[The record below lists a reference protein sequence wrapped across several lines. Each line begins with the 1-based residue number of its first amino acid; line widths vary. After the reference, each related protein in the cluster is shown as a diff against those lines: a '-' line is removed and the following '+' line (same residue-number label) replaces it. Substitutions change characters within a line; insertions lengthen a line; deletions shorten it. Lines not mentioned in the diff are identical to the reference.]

1 MALAKFFQ
9 KLAELNTYFG
19 TAVPY
24 INTNRSRLNVSTPN
38 NDALQLLYTDP
49 ATGNGWIEVYPLTT
63 NRATSTGTL
72 RDKRDNLRTAI
83 VAKMRE
89 IYADMP
95 ESVLTEDDRNSLR
108 IFERD
113 TTPTEIQAVDFAP
126 VLSFEKVSNG
136 IQIVRFQ
143 NPETPDSNAMPPSQG
158 AEVQRFVGD
167 AGLEENDVPFAH
179 FKDTGKHLLQVDY
192 DPSDKGK
199 TAYYR
204 SRYETATGKT
214 GPWSDMQ
221 SEIVL

>member
-1 MALAKFFQ
+1 MAQANFQQ
-9 KLAELNTYFG
+9 KLSQLNTYFL
-19 TAVPY
+19 TAILY
-24 INTNRSRLNVSTPN
+24 IDANRSRLSVSTEN
-38 NDALQLLYTDP
+38 NDALQLLHDDP
-49 ATGNGWIEVYPLTT
+49 ATGNGWIQVYPLTT

-83 VAKMRE
+83 VKKLRE
-89 IYADMP
+89 IYGDVP

-108 IFERD
+108 IFLRD
-113 TTPTEIQAVDFAP
+113 TTPTEIQPVDFAP

-143 NPETPDSNAMPPSQG
+143 NPETPDSNAMPSNQG

-167 AGLEENDVPFAH
+167 AGLDEIDVPFVH
-179 FKDTGKHLLQVDY
+179 FKDTGKHLLQVEY
-192 DPSDKGK
+192 EPEEKGK

-214 GPWSDMQ
+214 GPWSDMA

>member
-1 MALAKFFQ
+1 MAKAKFPTSL
-9 KLAELNTYFG
+9 KELNTYFG
-19 TAVPY
+19 TTVPY
-24 INTNRSRLNVSTPN
+24 IAANGTRLSVSSAN
-38 NDALQLLYTDP
+38 NDVLQLLYTDP
-49 ATGNGWIEVYPLTT
+49 ATGNGWIQVYPLTT
-63 NRATSTGTL
+63 NRATSTGSL
-72 RDKRDNLRTAI
+72 RDKRDNLRTNI
-83 VAKMRE
+83 VAKLKE
-89 IYADMP
+89 IYGDVP
-95 ESVLTEDDRNSLR
+95 ESVLTVDDRNNLR
-108 IFERD
+108 IFVRD
-113 TTPTEIQAVDFAP
+113 TTPTEIQPVDFAP

-143 NPETPDSNAMPPSQG
+143 NPETPNSNAMPTNQG

-192 DPSDKGK
+192 QPGEKGK

-214 GPWSDMQ
+214 GPWSDVV